1 MPSVHIRRSGNA
13 NSTPAHALHPEDH
26 GRKLALMLP
35 GKAGQNVPSIS
46 AGNEPAWKQAELAG
60 FHKR

>member
-13 NSTPAHALHPEDH
+13 NSTPAHALHPEDR
-26 GRKLALMLP
+26 GCKLAPMQP
-35 GKAGQNVPSIS
+35 DKSGQNALSIS
-46 AGNEPAWKQAELAG
+46 GGNEPASKQAELAG